1 MVVGVVLTAS
11 NACAPLTMAST
22 SNNCSAQVQQGASV
36 LLLPC
41 TPDFPEPVFTA
52 WT

>member
-1 MVVGVVLTAS
+1 MAVGVVLAAS
-11 NACAPLTMAST
+11 NACAPLNIA
-22 SNNCSAQVQQGASV
+22 SNNKYCSAHVQKGGNA

-41 TPDFPEPVFTA
+41 TPDCPEPVFTA